1 MNKKVKTTCGEFID
15 SLSPKQK
22 KQYEKEHKE
31 FLISEMLLAAMEG
44 DNVSVRKLAKLAAVQ
59 PAVIQGV
66 RSGTKNNVTVKTLQ
80 KIMTVLGY
88 SLVFK
93 KDNQVLPLDT
103 TRYK

>member
-44 DNVSVRKLAKLAAVQ
+44 DNVSVRKLAKLAAV
-59 PAVIQGV
+59 
-66 RSGTKNNVTVKTLQ
+66 
-80 KIMTVLGY
+80 
-88 SLVFK
+88 
-93 KDNQVLPLDT
+93 
-103 TRYK
+103 

>member
-44 DNVSVRKLAKLAAVQ
+44 DNVSVRKLAKLA
-59 PAVIQGV
+59 GV
-66 RSGTKNNVTVKTLQ
+66 
-80 KIMTVLGY
+80 
-88 SLVFK
+88 
-93 KDNQVLPLDT
+93 
-103 TRYK
+103 

>member
-1 MNKKVKTTCGEFID
+1 
-15 SLSPKQK
+15 
-22 KQYEKEHKE
+22 
-31 FLISEMLLAAMEG
+31 MEG
-44 DNVSVRKLAKLAAVQ
+44 DNVSVRKLAKLAGVQ

-66 RSGTKNNVTVKTLQ
+66 RSGTKNNVTVKTLS